1 VNDRKRPSPKL
12 EQLSQLLASWRDGSR
27 TPEWSIEEA
36 RKVISELRKQKR
48 AIDLAPEITRQ
59 LVEAAIATGV
69 PLGQVSRVLRA
80 GRARA
85 LVADLPWL
93 WALVQAACSGPLASR
108 TKRAERI
115 ALLRSALVET
125 WVQPQVGGRGNH
137 ASSPG
142 ADPLAVASAVAVL
155 RDLSGVGV
163 LDEDPEGAFEQ
174 ALVAAALALG
184 ALPGS
189 NATVAGIAVSVPG
202 TAVPAVI
209 AAPSPPP
216 TAKRAPTPPTEK
228 QLLALRERE
237 SDLRELLRHEEDRV
251 RRQATQIAELNADVA
266 RLRERTWSQDAE
278 LTELRLSLGP
288 LRASADRG
296 AACEVALA
304 ALRAEM
310 QVLLS
315 EARSSVVH
323 ARSQGAAAA
332 LSRCRQL
339 AAAPLSTLRQLA
351 GLVAE
356 DAAQSMGACVDQLVI
371 AMQDPEGSANELR
384 D

>member
-1 VNDRKRPSPKL
+1 
-12 EQLSQLLASWRDGSR
+12 
-27 TPEWSIEEA
+27 
-36 RKVISELRKQKR
+36 
-48 AIDLAPEITRQ
+48 
-59 LVEAAIATGV
+59 
-69 PLGQVSRVLRA
+69 
-80 GRARA
+80 
-85 LVADLPWL
+85 
-93 WALVQAACSGPLASR
+93 
-108 TKRAERI
+108 
-115 ALLRSALVET
+115 
-125 WVQPQVGGRGNH
+125 
-137 ASSPG
+137 
-142 ADPLAVASAVAVL
+142 
-155 RDLSGVGV
+155 
-163 LDEDPEGAFEQ
+163 
-174 ALVAAALALG
+174 
-184 ALPGS
+184 
-189 NATVAGIAVSVPG
+189 
-202 TAVPAVI
+202 VI